1 MQELY
6 CGGWLAPNIYY
17 LGNCGC
23 INWNGLRIVGISG
36 IYSSE
41 DYNKG
46 FFESPPYSESTKR
59 SIYHI
64 KEWEIECVKKIS
76 NPIDIM
82 ITHDW
87 PSGIAY
93 HGDLKELYRYK
104 KYLKYKLLLNFIFIF
119 LLFIKYN

>member
-6 CGGWLAPNIYY
+6 LGGWVAPNIYY

-23 INWNGLRIVGISG
+23 INWKGLRIVGISG
-36 IYSSE
+36 IYSSN

-46 FFESPPYSESTKR
+46 YFEYPPYTESTKR

-64 KEWEIECVKKIS
+64 KEWMIECVKKLN

-87 PSGIAY
+87 PSGIA
-93 HGDLKELYRYK
+93 HNGDLNELYRYK
-104 KYLKYKLLLNFIFIF
+104 KYLKYK
-119 LLFIKYN
+119 YNNY